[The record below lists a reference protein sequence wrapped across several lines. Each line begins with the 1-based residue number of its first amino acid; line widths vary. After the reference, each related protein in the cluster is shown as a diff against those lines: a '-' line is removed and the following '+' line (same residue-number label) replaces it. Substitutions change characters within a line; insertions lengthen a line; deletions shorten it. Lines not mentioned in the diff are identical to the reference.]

1 MQVLL
6 AKRGAPFHETSPML
20 YDITS
25 VPDWHRTMTGMV
37 KMWRAEVFRHVFE
50 AVFVQVLGKFPVI
63 QHFLFG
69 STLRWPGP

>member
-37 KMWRAEVFRHVFE
+37 KMWRAEVYRHVF
-50 AVFVQVLGKFPVI
+50 
-63 QHFLFG
+63 
-69 STLRWPGP
+69 